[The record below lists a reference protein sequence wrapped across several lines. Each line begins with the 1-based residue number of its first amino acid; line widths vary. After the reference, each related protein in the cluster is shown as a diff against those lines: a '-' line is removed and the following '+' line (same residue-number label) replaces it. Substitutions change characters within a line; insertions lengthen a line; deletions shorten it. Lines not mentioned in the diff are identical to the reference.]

1 MADKNI
7 VFDKLEITQDEVDDF
22 RRMFGKDAS
31 QELMESFVRDF
42 QDDFSSEIKEN
53 PNFLSPE
60 LLQSG
65 KAGILDVLDPKYG
78 RVFDEK
84 FIPFRDMSLAKR
96 KAVLSDPDEITS
108 LITGVKTTSLPG
120 AAFSEFVKT
129 VPSVA
134 AGKEAAALT
143 ARATLGRGISPNPYI
158 AAGQV
163 AAPISA
169 FLAGSLLLYEGAD
182 LLEDALVGE
191 ADVVLPGQK
200 VGFEV
205 ARTLGGH
212 AAGAVLPFLLRKTGL
227 SGSRN
232 ALQNLAEDASPTAS
246 QKFGAFIEDY
256 LEKTARTAKGSKK
269 GAALTV
275 TGEAVAA
282 PFVGAGAGIA
292 ETIAPESPVARITGE
307 ILGGNTFASTF
318 GRLLAPGL
326 RVAEERGLTESVS
339 VEDLLARSVKKDEE
353 KLFKR
358 LNELY
363 EINEGDY
370 EALMNDLA
378 SEEVNSLLRE
388 VFPNVDFTAAQ
399 RLKDDTGIIMMTEA
413 RMAQER
419 PELLAARA
427 KADNQAREFFAK
439 YIAGLTSEG
448 SDASLQKAAKM
459 RQAVIS
465 DMLRRRLQNA
475 VEKRIDATT
484 QVFKDPSTSKEVG
497 PLKTFA
503 NDLANTY
510 ETALRFARNMNS
522 GLWEKVP
529 DTTVFTAEDAVNN
542 GVIPTYIEAY
552 DKIVDN
558 LPQGFKQRWMR
569 ENSAIVENVKAMKKQ
584 LGLDLVEQ
592 KEAAQAAIDDVAKVD
607 LGPQQTLYTQYETNF
622 TDSMPNLSKITVYED
637 ILEQVEEGKFSGPRT
652 RRLEELAPDEL
663 EARQA
668 AGFRGPE
675 TIDTTL
681 SFDLNKEEQANYR
694 KVLEAKIELLK
705 IEDEITKLGDENP
718 VTSKQLIQL
727 RSKLLSDAS
736 NIASGKFAQRGLAQ
750 DAFEIGSL
758 AEAVFDDLDS
768 VNVGVNQAYDEAR
781 DFTKALHDVF
791 TRSTIGRDRAR
802 TGQGGLRVPPEVI
815 ISKYIRNTP
824 EATDL
829 RVEELQNVAKFMQD
843 RGLQSEFEETL
854 ETTVS
859 NFTTIDNFISGF
871 LRAAQRENVY
881 APGQSLGRGGADRQG
896 QVNPA
901 ALASFRQ
908 KNQELLKRFP
918 QLDRD
923 LGDAVSAQRAFEFME
938 KNQEKIKKAYQTQKD
953 LQTLIGHSSPM
964 QALSDALNYKPKGS
978 AQKDPVQGLN
988 RLFKYVRG
996 GEQFF
1001 RNPDGS
1007 IMSGA
1012 DRKATLETYKN
1023 GFKDAV
1029 LNYVFMSSGGESPDT
1044 FDPVSM
1050 YKALFLPLGGQGKGK
1065 TSLMDIAKTNDIFS
1079 KQEIRQI
1086 RLVNEQ
1092 MVRLAAADAAGK
1104 LMDPNLIETSGPI
1117 FDFYVGLVGLAGGSL
1132 AFKGLTG
1139 DATGVGS
1146 ISAPMLGK
1154 RLVLDYLKE
1163 LPAVAKMQALQM
1175 IFTEPDVVATLM
1187 KQPKTKEA
1195 AKKSESVMKNILM
1208 KKLFDTSLQ
1217 ASPFVIREM
1226 GEEVDT
1232 TVEPSEQ
1239 QKLIDAA
1246 KKKLPIKDASVAP
1259 KPPVASPTTQAAS
1272 APPAFLPKIEPGGA
1286 APVNFALASSLFPDD
1301 ETFKLRAAQQTQRPP
1316 KFLRR
1321 GGIASL
1327 LE

>member
-1 MADKNI
+1 MAQGNI
-7 VFDKLEITQDEVDDF
+7 EFAEYELDQDTVDEF
-22 RRMFGKDAS
+22 RRTFGKNAS
-31 QELMESFVRDF
+31 QELMEYFVRDF
-42 QDDFSSEIKEN
+42 KQDFPNELAEN

-65 KAGILDVLDPKYG
+65 EAGILDVLDPKYG
-78 RVFDEK
+78 RVFDDE

-108 LITGVKTTSLPG
+108 LLTGVERTSLPG
-120 AAFSEFVKT
+120 AALSEFLKT
-129 VPSVA
+129 VPSIA

-163 AAPISA
+163 AAPVGA
-169 FLAGSLLLYEGAD
+169 FLGGSLLLYEGAD
-182 LLEDALVGE
+182 LLEDELVGE

-200 VGFEV
+200 VAVEV

-212 AAGAVLPFLLRKTGL
+212 AAGATLPFLLKKTGQ

-232 ALQNLAEDASPTAS
+232 ALENLAENASPTAS

-275 TGEAVAA
+275 TGEVVSA

-326 RVAEERGLTESVS
+326 RVAEERSLTESVS
-339 VEDLLARSVKKDEE
+339 VDDLLARSVKKDEE

-358 LNELY
+358 INELY
-363 EINEGDY
+363 EINEGNY

-448 SDASLQKAAKM
+448 SDASLRKAAKM

-484 QVFKDPSTSKEVG
+484 QVFKDPSTGREVG

-503 NDLANTY
+503 NDLAKTY
-510 ETALRFARNMNS
+510 ETSLGFGRALNS
-522 GLWEKVP
+522 KFWDKVP
-529 DTTVFTAEDAVNN
+529 DITVYTAEDAVNN
-542 GVIPTYIEAY
+542 GVIPAYIQAY
-552 DKIVDN
+552 DKLLDQ
-558 LPQGFKQRWMR
+558 LPPGFKQRWMQ
-569 ENSAIVENVKAMKKQ
+569 ENSAIVGNVRDMKRR
-584 LGLDLVEQ
+584 LGLNLLEE
-592 KEAAQAAIDDVAKVD
+592 KELSEAAIRDVAKVD
-607 LGPQQTLYTQYETNF
+607 LGPEQTLYTQYESNF
-622 TDSMPNLSKITVYED
+622 SDSMPNLSKISVYED
-637 ILEQVEEGKFSGPRT
+637 ILEQVEAGRFQGPKKS
-652 RRLEELAPDEL
+652 RLEQLAPDEL

-681 SFDLNKEEQANYR
+681 SFDLNKQEQANYKR
-694 KVLEAKIELLK
+694 VLEAKINLLK
-705 IEDEITKLGDENP
+705 IEDEIKKLGDENP
-718 VTSKQLIQL
+718 VTSKQLLQI
-727 RSKLLSDAS
+727 RSRLLADAS
-736 NIASGKFAQRGLAQ
+736 NIASGKLNNRGLAQ
-750 DAFEIGSL
+750 NAFEIGGL

-768 VNVGVNQAYDEAR
+768 VDVGLNQAYDEAR
-781 DFTKALHDVF
+781 SFTKALHDVF
-791 TRSTIGRDRAR
+791 TRASIGRDQGRY
-802 TGQGGLRVPPEVI
+802 GQGGLRIPPEVAI
-815 ISKYIRNTP
+815 AKYVRGSP
-824 EATDL
+824 EASDL
-829 RVEELQNVAKFMQD
+829 RIEELQNVANFMKE
-843 RGLQSEFEETL
+843 RGLQSEFEQGMAEA
-854 ETTVS
+854 VPS
-859 NFTTIDNFISGF
+859 FTTIDNFVSGF
-871 LRAAQRENVY
+871 LRAAQRDNVFI
-881 APGQSLGRGGADRQG
+881 AGQAFSKDGQDRVG
-896 QVNPA
+896 QINPVE
-901 ALASFRQ
+901 LANFRK

-918 QLDRD
+918 QLDLD
-923 LGDAVSAQRAFEFME
+923 LKNAVSAQRAFEFME
-938 KNQEKIKKAYQTQKD
+938 KNQTKIQKAYKNQKD

-964 QALSDALNYKPKGS
+964 VALSDALNFKPKGS
-978 AQKDPVQGLN
+978 AQKDPIQGLN

-996 GEQFF
+996 GPQFF
-1001 RNPDGS
+1001 KNPDGS
-1007 IMSGA
+1007 FMSGA
-1012 DRKATLETYKN
+1012 ERKANLETYKN
-1023 GFKDAV
+1023 GFKDAI
-1029 LNYVFMSSGGESPDT
+1029 LNYFFMNSGGESPDT
-1044 FDPVSM
+1044 FDPVNM
-1050 YKALFLPLGGQGKGK
+1050 YKKLFLPLKDQGGTK
-1065 TSLMDIAKTNDIFS
+1065 TSLMDIAQANSIFS
-1079 KQEIRQI
+1079 KQEVRQI

-1092 MVRLAAADAAGK
+1092 MVRLAAADAAGT

-1175 IFTEPDVVATLM
+1175 IFTEPDVVATLI

-1195 AKKSESVMKNILM
+1195 AKKSESVMKNILV
-1208 KKLFDTSLQ
+1208 KKLFDTGLQ
-1217 ASPFVIREM
+1217 ASPFIIREL
-1226 GEEVDT
+1226 GEEVNLNNDT
-1232 TVEPSEQ
+1232 SQ
-1239 QKLIDAA
+1239 QQTLIERAQEIIRTQPPAA
-1246 KKKLPIKDASVAP
+1246 PTSPPQSPATLP
-1259 KPPVASPTTQAAS
+1259 PPPQAAPPPPQQTAQGLPNPLLRARYAATFPNDPIS
-1272 APPAFLPKIEPGGA
+1272 AMMQQPPAPRP
-1286 APVNFALASSLFPDD
+1286 FA
-1301 ETFKLRAAQQTQRPP
+1301 
-1316 KFLRR
+1316 R

-1327 LE
+1327 MRT